1 MGLYLGNTQIAGTI
15 GSKRIVG
22 EIIPSLIPLSD
33 AGLHLLDGS
42 LIQGIGIYSNFAN
55 YIASLVSTCPNLF
68 VTEANWQTSVNTYGV
83 CGKFVYTEAD
93 SDDLVTIRLPKI
105 TGIIEGT
112 TDVTALGDLVQAGL
126 PNITGNFQFRDQAT
140 DGTIFNLV
148 QDKSVMSG
156 ALYQSNGGTA
166 RKGATVTTGTATGG
180 DLGLD
185 ASLSNS
191 IYGNSNTVQPQTI
204 KTLYYIVI
212 ANTLTTDVEIDIN
225 QVVTNLNSKANDSD
239 VVHLT
244 GTETITGSKT
254 FSSATLG
261 VTADASDDST
271 KFATTAFV
279 QNAINLLKAEL
290 NVRINSMLGRMDF
303 TNLTNITSTWQRSS
317 GKNGSVSTN
326 PFVAPSNGYVYI
338 KNHTASVS
346 NNIQSPG
353 LAYKIN
359 NNTIW
364 ERSSSGEE
372 YNPPFSSVY
381 CNDLF
386 KIGNFL
392 PVSQGDSIS
401 IDGKSSYLSSQTL
414 TYTLHG
420 VFIPEV
426 S

>member
-1 MGLYLGNTQIAGTI
+1 MGLYLGNTQIAGTT
-15 GSKRIVG
+15 GTKRVVG
-22 EIIPSLIPLSD
+22 EIISSLIPLSD
-33 AGLHLLDGS
+33 VGLRLLDGS

-68 VTEANWQTSVNTYGV
+68 VTEANWQTSVSTYGV

-93 SDDLVTIRLPKI
+93 SDNPITIRLPKI

-126 PNITGNFQFRDQAT
+126 PNIIGTHGGIIRDENQTRTGAFSKSQIINNAATGNASKGI
-140 DGTIFNLV
+140 GTVEF
-148 QDKSVMSG
+148 
-156 ALYQSNGGTA
+156 
-166 RKGATVTTGTATGG
+166 
-180 DLGLD
+180 D
-185 ASLSNS
+185 ASDSNS

-225 QVVTNLNSKANDSD
+225 QVIANLNTKANDSD

-290 NVRINSMLGRMDF
+290 NTRINSMLGRMDF
-303 TNLTNITSTWQRSS
+303 TNLTNITSTWKRNS
-317 GKNGSVSTN
+317 GKNGAVTVT
-326 PFVAPSNGYVYI
+326 PFTAPSNGYVYI
-338 KNHTASVS
+338 KNFTSSVS
-346 NNIQSPG
+346 STIQSQG
-353 LAYKIN
+353 LAFKIN
-359 NNTIW
+359 NYTIW
-364 ERSSSGEE
+364 ETSTSSEI

-401 IDGKSSYLSSQTL
+401 IDGKSSYLSSAAL
-414 TYTLHG
+414 TYTLYG
-420 VFIPEV
+420 VFIPEL
-426 S
+426 